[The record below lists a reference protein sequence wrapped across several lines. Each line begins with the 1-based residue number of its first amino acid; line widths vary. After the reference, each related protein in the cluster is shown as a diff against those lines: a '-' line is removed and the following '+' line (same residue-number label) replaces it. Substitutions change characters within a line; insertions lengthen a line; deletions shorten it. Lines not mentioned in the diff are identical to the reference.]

1 MQSEQGNA
9 VWVVGADDA
18 ATMRPIKTANW
29 LGNDWVVVGGLN
41 AGDAVI
47 VDNLMKIRPGAK
59 VQPHGPQQ
67 APAAQQPAASPANTQ
82 TTPPPAGKQAATP
95 PAAQR

>member
-1 MQSEQGNA
+1 
-9 VWVVGADDA
+9 
-18 ATMRPIKTANW
+18 MRPIKTANW
-29 LGNDWVVVGGLN
+29 LGDDWIVVGGLN

-67 APAAQQPAASPANTQ
+67 APGAQTPGPAAQQPAASAANKQATA
-82 TTPPPAGKQAATP
+82 PPADKQAATP
-95 PAAQR
+95 PAAKR